1 MLRRIASTPVRPIEE
16 GKMKLSTRLVL
27 IVAGTVL
34 GLVILGGFALSSL
47 HSTMLE
53 ERKAGIRMTL
63 LLANNMVRNYV
74 AAEKSGKLTR
84 EEAQSAAKDALRGL
98 RNGDD
103 YVFVRAG
110 DKLLLSIVHPDPRK
124 EGKESDGGKLPNGMS
139 LTDAYLAA
147 LKDSDFAFVSVYTK
161 RPQGNVEVPKISA
174 IQRVPEWGWL
184 MGTGVF
190 IDDIDAAFQRYLI
203 QFALIGGAVLVGVVI
218 LAVSLAR
225 GIYRAIGGEPAYAA
239 EVARAVAAGDLTRAV
254 EHHGNK
260 DSLLATMAD
269 MQGQLKAMIAQIT
282 QGAVTLSESG
292 DRLAVQMTQI
302 NAAAQRSAEATAS
315 TAAAIEE
322 MAVSVAHISDRA
334 KDSEQNSQ
342 HSSELAASGEA
353 LVHRAADELNVVS
366 RQVAD
371 SSARIEG
378 LAERTREIGG
388 IANVIKEIADQT
400 NLLALNA
407 AIEAARA
414 GEQGRGFAVVADE
427 VRKLAERT
435 GTATDQI
442 AAQIQGIQN
451 DTEAVVSGMRTIA
464 PQVAKG
470 VAIANEAAGTLHEIN
485 DGASATLENIREV
498 AHSTSE
504 QRIASDSVA
513 ANIEKITQMVDEMAS
528 SVDVANGNV
537 NALEHL
543 AVELRGS
550 VTRFHV

>member
-1 MLRRIASTPVRPIEE
+1 
-16 GKMKLSTRLVL
+16 MKLSTRLVL
-27 IVAGTVL
+27 IVSGTVV
-34 GLVILGGFALSSL
+34 GLAVLAGFALTSL

-53 ERKAGIRMTL
+53 ERKAGVRMAL
-63 LLANNMVRNYV
+63 LLANNQVRNYV
-74 AAEKSGKLTR
+74 EAEKAGKLSR
-84 EEAQSAAKDALRGL
+84 EDAQNAAKEAMRGL

-103 YVFVRAG
+103 YVFVRSG
-110 DKLLLSIVHPDPRK
+110 PKLLLSLVHPDPRK

-139 LTDAYLAA
+139 LTDAYLDA
-147 LKDSDFAFVSVYTK
+147 LKNADFAFVRVYTK
-161 RPQGNVEVPKISA
+161 RPSGNVEVPKISA
-174 IQRVPEWGWL
+174 IQRIPEWGWIL
-184 MGTGVF
+184 GTGVF
-190 IDDIDAAFQRYLI
+190 VDDIEEAFQQYLV
-203 QFALIGGAVLVGVVI
+203 QFSIIGGFVLLAVVV

-225 GIYRAIGGEPAYAA
+225 GIYKTIGGEPAYAA
-239 EVARAVAAGDLTRAV
+239 EVAHAISSGDLSRSV
-254 EHHGNK
+254 ERGSNPA
-260 DSLLATMAD
+260 SLLGAMAD
-269 MQGQLKAMIAQIT
+269 MQAHLKQMISQIT
-282 QGAVTLSESG
+282 HGAVTLSESG

-302 NAAAQRSAEATAS
+302 NAAAQRSSEATAS

-334 KDSEQNSQ
+334 RDSEQNSQ
-342 HSSELAASGEA
+342 HSSDLAASGEG
-353 LVHRAADELNVVS
+353 LVHRAAEELNIVA

-371 SSARIEG
+371 ASARIEG

-442 AAQIQGIQN
+442 SSMIQGIQN
-451 DTEAVVSGMRTIA
+451 DTAAVVSGMQTIA

-470 VAIANEAAGTLHEIN
+470 VDIANQAAGTLHEIN
-485 DGASATLENIREV
+485 DGARSTLENIREV

-504 QRIASDSVA
+504 QRLASDSVA
-513 ANIEKITQMVDEMAS
+513 GNVERIAQMVDEMAS
-528 SVDVANGNV
+528 SVEVANDNV
-537 NALEHL
+537 KALERL
-543 AVELRGS
+543 ADELRAS

>member
-1 MLRRIASTPVRPIEE
+1 
-16 GKMKLSTRLVL
+16 MKLSTRLVL
-27 IVAGTVL
+27 IVAGTVA
-34 GLVILGGFALSSL
+34 GLAILAAYALHSL
-47 HSTMLE
+47 HSTMLD
-53 ERKAGIRMTL
+53 ERKAGIRTTL
-63 LLANNMVRNYV
+63 LLSANVVNNFV
-74 AAEKSGKLTR
+74 AQEKSGKMTR
-84 EEAQSAAKDALRGL
+84 DEAQERAKEALRGL

-103 YVFVRAG
+103 YVFVRSG
-110 DKLLLSIVHPDPRK
+110 DKLLLSLVHPDPRK

-139 LTDAYLAA
+139 LTDAYMEA
-147 LKDSDFAFVSVYTK
+147 LKRTDFAFVEVYTK

-174 IQRVPEWGWL
+174 IQRIPEWGWL
-184 MGTGVF
+184 LGTGVF
-190 IDDIDAAFQRYLI
+190 IDDIDTAFRQYVVE
-203 QFALIGGAVLVGVVI
+203 FALIGGTVLVAVVV

-239 EVARAVAAGDLTRAV
+239 EVANAITGGDLTREV
-254 EHHGNK
+254 EHHGAA
-260 DSLLATMAD
+260 DSLLAAMAH
-269 MQGQLKAMIAQIT
+269 MQQNLKQMIAQIT
-282 QGAVTLSESG
+282 QGAVTVSESG
-292 DRLAVQMTQI
+292 DRLALQMSEI
-302 NAAAQRSAEATAS
+302 NAAAQRSSEATGA

-342 HSSELAASGEA
+342 RSSELAASGEG
-353 LVHRAADELNVVS
+353 LVHRAAEELQVVA
-366 RQVAD
+366 RQVGDA
-371 SSARIEG
+371 SARIEG

-442 AAQIQGIQN
+442 ATMIQGIQG
-451 DTEAVVSGMRTIA
+451 DTEAVVTSMRTIA

-470 VAIANEAAGTLHEIN
+470 VEIANEAAGTLQQIN
-485 DGASATLENIREV
+485 EGAGATLENIREV

-504 QRIASDSVA
+504 QRLASDNIA
-513 ANIEKITQMVDEMAS
+513 GNIEKIAQMVDEMAA
-528 SVDVANGNV
+528 SVQVANENV
-537 NALEHL
+537 AALEQL
-543 AVELRGS
+543 AVDLRSS
-550 VTRFHV
+550 VTRFHI

>member
-1 MLRRIASTPVRPIEE
+1 
-16 GKMKLSTRLVL
+16 MKLSTRLIF

-34 GLVILGGFALSSL
+34 GLFVLAGFALTSL

-53 ERKAGIRMTL
+53 ERKAGIRTTV
-63 LLANNMVRNYV
+63 LLAANQIGYYL
-74 AAEKSGKLTR
+74 AQEKSGKITR
-84 EEAQSAAKDALRGL
+84 EEAQNLAKDAVRGL

-103 YVFVRAG
+103 YVFVRSG
-110 DKLLLSIVHPDPRK
+110 DKLLLSLVHPDPRK

-147 LKDSDFAFVSVYTK
+147 LKGTDFAFVRVYTK

-174 IQRVPEWGWL
+174 IQRIPEWGWL
-184 MGTGVF
+184 VGTGVF
-190 IDDIDAAFQRYLI
+190 IDDLDEAFQRYVV
-203 QFALIGGAVLVGVVI
+203 QFAAIGGIVLVAVI
-218 LAVSLAR
+218 ALAVTLAR

-239 EVARAVAAGDLTRAV
+239 ETARAIAAGDLTREVAYQ
-254 EHHGNK
+254 GNP
-260 DSLLATMAD
+260 DSVLAAMAD
-269 MQGQLKAMIAQIT
+269 MQNHLKQMIAQIT
-282 QGAVTLSESG
+282 HGAVTLSESG
-292 DRLAVQMTQI
+292 DALATQMTQI
-302 NAAAQRSAEATAS
+302 NAAAQRSSEATAS

-334 KDSEQNSQ
+334 RDSEQNSQ
-342 HSSELAASGEA
+342 RSSELAAAGEGC
-353 LVHRAADELNVVS
+353 VHRASEELDLVA

-371 SSARIEG
+371 ASGRIEG
-378 LAERTREIGG
+378 LAERTHEIGG

-442 AAQIQGIQN
+442 AVMIQGIQG
-451 DTEAVVSGMRTIA
+451 DTEAVVASMRTIA

-470 VAIANEAAGTLHEIN
+470 VQAATEAAQKLNDINREAGNTL
-485 DGASATLENIREV
+485 DNIREV

-504 QRIASDSVA
+504 QSMASDSVA
-513 ANIEKITQMVDEMAS
+513 SNIEKIAQMVDEMAA
-528 SVDVANGNV
+528 SVEVANQNV
-537 NALEHL
+537 HSLEQL
-543 AVELRGS
+543 AVDLRSS
-550 VTRFHV
+550 VTRFNV